1 MDDEMVQMRRQQ
13 QNKIYCKK
21 IGRVFQQLDT
31 TGDGILSRKE
41 LEQLMTNKSMHTM
54 LHTLEIDTHDLGELF
69 DVLDDGDGEIAFK
82 EFTDGMSRMRG
93 PATNIT
99 LLKMLG
105 KVDRISDQFNRMF
118 DQSGTVS
125 RRTERQNDNSDE

>member
-93 PATNIT
+93 PAKSIDI
-99 LLKMLG
+99 LRVLG
-105 KVDRISDQFNRMF
+105 KVHRLENKVNRMLPM
-118 DQSGTVS
+118 
-125 RRTERQNDNSDE
+125 